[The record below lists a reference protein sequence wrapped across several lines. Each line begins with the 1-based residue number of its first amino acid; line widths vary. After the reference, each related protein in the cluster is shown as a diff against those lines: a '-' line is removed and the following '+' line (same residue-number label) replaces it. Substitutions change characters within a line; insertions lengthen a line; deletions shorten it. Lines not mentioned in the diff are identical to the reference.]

1 VHQIPQLPITRL
13 PTRPSAIDEL
23 ELELT
28 LNPPISPLQKIRQS
42 WNKYNLY
49 NLSRTT
55 TPPYKTR
62 TFFQQKWT
70 AKSMLR
76 AYHSEQVREGMWE
89 RMFSRRLRSVV
100 PMNPEYLA
108 RNDGSL
114 ESAGR
119 GSGLE
124 APRGR
129 PRPQAIPYMQ
139 MTFAPLER
147 RLDTAIF
154 RSLFASSARQARQFV
169 VHGAVTVNG
178 KKVRGLQPH
187 LLTLC

>member
-1 VHQIPQLPITRL
+1 
-13 PTRPSAIDEL
+13 
-23 ELELT
+23 
-28 LNPPISPLQKIRQS
+28 
-42 WNKYNLY
+42 
-49 NLSRTT
+49 
-55 TPPYKTR
+55 
-62 TFFQQKWT
+62 
-70 AKSMLR
+70 MLR
-76 AYHSEQVREGMWE
+76 TYHSEQVREGMWE

-119 GSGLE
+119 GSGVGNI
-124 APRGR
+124 RGR
-129 PRPQAIPYMQ
+129 SNPKAIPYMQ

-187 LLTLC
+187 LLLLC